1 MTLIIMILLAVVH
14 TVASVATYDQAFRA
28 TRAYFILMLTVAFL
42 SAVLWAFAV
51 QRQSNN
57 SEVAL
62 LSFAWDF
69 VIVLVYS
76 VIPMLMYSKQTG
88 WQFWLAMSL
97 SVFGIMWMKMLME
110 D

>member
-14 TVASVATYDQAFRA
+14 TVASIATYDQAFRA